1 LPPELQGA
9 EYHINLPEGP
19 EVEYQAALAG
29 GVRRGAFIITLYD
42 NILTDYSP
50 PEAATLSI
58 LFLCAYDPWRRFSA
72 DYVRGLKSAYEE
84 EKQRWSK
91 ILIQRAEQWV
101 FPGLSTAI
109 EVRAVATPLTFERYT
124 GHPEG
129 AIYGYE
135 QVTDNAFMKRVTPR
149 TPIAGLYL
157 SGAWSFPGG
166 GFPGVLR
173 SGQAVYQ
180 AVMADLG
187 LR

>member
-1 LPPELQGA
+1 MGD
-9 EYHINLPEGP
+9 
-19 EVEYQAALAG
+19 
-29 GVRRGAFIITLYD
+29 VRHGAFTITLYD
-42 NILTDYSP
+42 NILDDYSP
-50 PEAATLSI
+50 PDTATLSI
-58 LFLCAYDPWRRFSA
+58 VFLCAYEHWRPFSA
-72 DYVRGLKSAYEE
+72 DYVRGNKTVYEE
-84 EKQRWSK
+84 EKQRWTE

-109 EVRAVATPLTFERYT
+109 EVMAAATPLTCEHYT

-135 QVTDNAFMKRVTPR
+135 QGTDNAFISRVTPR
-149 TPIAGLYL
+149 TSLAGLYL